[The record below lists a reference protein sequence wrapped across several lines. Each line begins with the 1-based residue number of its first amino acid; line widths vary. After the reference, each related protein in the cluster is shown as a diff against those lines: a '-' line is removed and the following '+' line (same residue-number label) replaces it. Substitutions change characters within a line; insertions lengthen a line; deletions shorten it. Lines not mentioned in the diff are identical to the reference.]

1 MECCKDKAC
10 EGVSLTMQQQV
21 AHNPDPLALL
31 LQEKHLV
38 KDTPVERVTFTEIT
52 KKAVIA
58 ALGSPRAIDKS
69 MVEAYLA
76 RRALD
81 RLFGYTLSPCSGA
94 SCPALAQQVSPSS
107 LQVMND
113 GRDNVRLASHEQSP
127 ASFCSLNRRIK
138 KTKKPAH
145 AVLPWDCYPDAP
157 SPGHSEHS
165 SRSSAGS

>member
-81 RLFGYTLSPCSGA
+81 RLFGYTLSP
-94 SCPALAQQVSPSS
+94 LLWRKLPSARS
-107 LQVMND
+107 AGQPIIPP
-113 GRDNVRLASHEQSP
+113 SHE
-127 ASFCSLNRRIK
+127 
-138 KTKKPAH
+138 
-145 AVLPWDCYPDAP
+145 
-157 SPGHSEHS
+157 
-165 SRSSAGS
+165 